1 MQRLR
6 QFTALAGLLIAV
18 LWSAAPVFAH
28 AQLVSSSPAADSQL
42 AAPPAQLVLTFSES
56 IDLSGISVTA
66 VDASGLA
73 IKLGQ
78 PKLAPDND
86 RRLLVPADGISVG
99 TYTVSWTNRSAT
111 DGHELSGSFAF
122 RVGGSSVAPAA
133 ATVEGEH
140 PAAWSVATRWIT
152 FLGLAPAL
160 GLLILAVNARRRLI
174 LRIGL
179 ALALIATVLEPLLL
193 AWIPAG
199 SNAGS
204 SVRAAIEAQPNGWWV
219 RLAGIVLTL
228 AFAFLPDRDRR
239 SRLIVAAAALV
250 GLSGFALTGHA
261 AGRENY
267 STIATAV
274 SFLHNAAVGIWI
286 GALALIVLAPAA
298 ERLPELRAFS
308 RRALPLALLAVA
320 AGILNAGLIFP
331 SLKSIT
337 SSDYGRVLIGKVA
350 IVVGIFA
357 LAGWHHLRVR
367 SAQNMVPGQ
376 ILQTMRVE
384 IGLVIAAVLF
394 ASTMAML
401 APPVESHGDIKLLD
415 MAEPTSAELTN
426 DQVFVRM
433 TIDPAKT
440 GKNALTAWATQGVPF
455 SVVTDANG
463 NTGTVN
469 APPLT
474 DVQLIRVTFASI
486 THPVAP
492 LMVDLAAT
500 GDGRFAAEGLNLTVQ
515 DWWRVTVTVRR
526 SGASQD
532 LNAVMYLRLPDPNI
546 STYQSA
552 AASVKTSDADAQA
565 LFGKAHD
572 QLANQPW
579 AFYRQNIAGGNGGV
593 DISTQTW
600 SNGAIMIESPNI
612 QLIRMNGQ
620 RYYRPVGGDWT
631 QTDDSPPEGP
641 ASWLTEL
648 DGATDFQLGNVETM
662 AGEQAQIVH
671 FYVPSHNSLAP
682 AFYTWWIGTTS
693 GNVLQEAMVSRSHYM
708 IQTYDWSAPPPQ
720 IVAPKIS

>member
-56 IDLSGISVTA
+56 IDLSGFSVTA
-66 VDASGLA
+66 VDASGLS

-86 RRLLVPADGISVG
+86 RRVLVPADGISVG

-140 PAAWSVATRWIT
+140 PAAWAVVTRWLT
-152 FLGLAPAL
+152 FLGLAPAV
-160 GLLILAVNARRRLI
+160 GLLILAVTARRRLI
-174 LRIGL
+174 VRVGL
-179 ALALIATVLEPLLL
+179 ALALFATVLEPLLL
-193 AWIPAG
+193 AWLPAG

-204 SVRAAIEAQPNGWWV
+204 SVREAVEAQPNGWWV
-219 RLAGIVLTL
+219 RLAGIVLAL
-228 AFAFLPDRDRR
+228 LFAFIPDRDPRA
-239 SRLIVAAAALV
+239 RLIVPAAALV

-261 AGRENY
+261 AGRETY

-274 SFLHNAAVGIWI
+274 SFLHNAAVGIWV

-298 ERLPELRAFS
+298 ERLSELRAFS

-331 SLKSIT
+331 SLKSVT

-350 IVVGIFA
+350 IVLGIFA

-367 SAQNMVPGQ
+367 SAQNEVPGQ

-384 IGLVIAAVLF
+384 IGLIIAAVLF

-415 MAEPTSAELTN
+415 MAEPTSAKLTN

-440 GKNALTAWATQGVPF
+440 GKNALTAWATQGAPF

-474 DVQLIRVTFASI
+474 DVQLIRVMFASI

-500 GDGRFAAEGLNLTVQ
+500 GDGRFTAEGLNLTVQ

-526 SGASQD
+526 SGAAED

-546 STYQSA
+546 STYDSA
-552 AASVKTSDADAQA
+552 AASVKSSNADAGA
-565 LFGKAHD
+565 SSRRRATNWPSSHGL
-572 QLANQPW
+572 
-579 AFYRQNIAGGNGGV
+579 
-593 DISTQTW
+593 STGRR
-600 SNGAIMIESPNI
+600 SPAAMVES
-612 QLIRMNGQ
+612 
-620 RYYRPVGGDWT
+620 T
-631 QTDDSPPEGP
+631 SPPRPGQ
-641 ASWLTEL
+641 T
-648 DGATDFQLGNVETM
+648 
-662 AGEQAQIVH
+662 AQ
-671 FYVPSHNSLAP
+671 S
-682 AFYTWWIGTTS
+682 
-693 GNVLQEAMVSRSHYM
+693 
-708 IQTYDWSAPPPQ
+708 
-720 IVAPKIS
+720 